1 MDRTALVGAF
11 ASFPAALAI
20 AATAAAAGPERAVEW
35 GPAEVVRHLIEVE
48 RVVWR
53 TRFASIVAVDEPA
66 WSWTEPGLAP
76 GLDEAA
82 LDEVL
87 RIFAAERVA
96 TLEAVRGL
104 SSTEWRRT
112 GVHATYG
119 RLDVAGL
126 LHIAIDHDAEHLRG
140 LEVATPARGPE
151 VP

>member
-1 MDRTALVGAF
+1 MDRTSLVGAF
-11 ASFPAALAI
+11 ASFPARLAV
-20 AATAAAAGPERAVEW
+20 AASAAEVGPDRAGEW

-53 TRFASIVAVDEPA
+53 TRFVSIVAEDRPA

-76 GLDEAA
+76 DLDGAPLDEI
-82 LDEVL
+82 L

-96 TLEAVRGL
+96 TLETVRGL
-104 SSTEWRRT
+104 SDTEWRRT
-112 GVHATYG
+112 GVHATFG

-126 LHIAIDHDAEHLRG
+126 LRVAIDHDAEHLRG
-140 LEVATPARGPE
+140 LEATRGE